1 MATRKSACE
10 RRGLPGAS
18 QRLSSADG
26 LETPGLFPNRIWH
39 MAKIRWTSRFGVTK
53 IAHQL
58 RRVET
63 KSMRQIDL
71 HRLADDA
78 RFNGFHRYVL
88 LWCAL
93 IIVFDGYDLAVV
105 GIALPSIMKS
115 MGVDATNAGFMV
127 SSALF
132 GMMFGAIFL
141 GTIADRIGRRWAI
154 AICIG
159 LFSVFTAA
167 AGLANDPVTFGIVRF
182 LAGLG
187 IGGVM
192 PNVVAHMT
200 EFSPKKIRATL
211 VTLMFSGYA
220 VGGIIAALLG
230 KGFIEAYGWQSVF
243 FAAGLPVLLIPAI
256 LKSLPES
263 MPFLLAKGRT
273 EELVRIASKLEPG
286 WVPASTDRFVVP
298 AEDKADNAPIRHLFR
313 EGRGFSTVMF
323 WLSFF
328 MCLFMIFAL
337 SSWLTKLMA
346 SAGYSFGSA
355 LTFVLV
361 MNIGA
366 MVGAIGGGWLADR
379 FHIKYVL
386 AAMYALAA
394 ISITLLGFKMP
405 TSALY
410 LVVGLAGAST
420 IGTQIVANAY
430 TGQFYPMAVRSTGLG
445 WALGIGR
452 SGAILAPILIG
463 ILVGMSL
470 PLQQNFIAIAIP
482 GVIGMVAV
490 LLINHGRSASAHGDI
505 ARSETLNPLAGISV
519 AGRN

>member
-1 MATRKSACE
+1 
-10 RRGLPGAS
+10 
-18 QRLSSADG
+18 
-26 LETPGLFPNRIWH
+26 
-39 MAKIRWTSRFGVTK
+39 
-53 IAHQL
+53 
-58 RRVET
+58 
-63 KSMRQIDL
+63 MRQIDL
-71 HRLADDA
+71 HKLADDA
-78 RFNGFHRYVL
+78 RFNRFHGRVL
-88 LWCAL
+88 FWCAL
-93 IIVFDGYDLAVV
+93 IIVFDGYDLSVV
-105 GIALPSIMKS
+105 GIALPSIMAK

-167 AGLANDPVTFGIVRF
+167 AGLANDPFTFGAMRF

-192 PNVVAHMT
+192 PNVVAQMT
-200 EFSPKKIRATL
+200 EYSPRKMRATL

-220 VGGIIAALLG
+220 VGGIVAALLG
-230 KGFIEAYGWQSVF
+230 KGLIETHGWPSVF
-243 FAAGLPVLLIPAI
+243 FAAGLPVILIPI
-256 LKSLPES
+256 VLKSVPES

-273 EELVRIASKLEPG
+273 DELKEIASRLDPSYQ
-286 WVPASTDRFVVP
+286 PQATDRFVVP
-298 AEDKADNAPIRHLFR
+298 AEDKADSAPIKHLFR

-323 WLSFF
+323 WTAFF
-328 MCLFMIFAL
+328 MCLFMVFAL

-346 SAGYSFGSA
+346 SAGYSLGSA

-361 MNIGA
+361 LNAGA

-394 ISITLLGFKMP
+394 VSLTLLGFKMP
-405 TSALY
+405 TPALFI
-410 LVVGLAGAST
+410 LVGLAGAST

-445 WALGIGR
+445 WALGVGR

-463 ILVGMSL
+463 VLVGMSL
-470 PLQQNFIAIAIP
+470 PLHQNFIAIAIP
-482 GVIGMVAV
+482 AVIGMIAV
-490 LLINHGRSASAHGDI
+490 LLINHDRSASMQRANAG
-505 ARSETLNPLAGISV
+505 SGLAQAPANMSV
-519 AGRN
+519 VRGS